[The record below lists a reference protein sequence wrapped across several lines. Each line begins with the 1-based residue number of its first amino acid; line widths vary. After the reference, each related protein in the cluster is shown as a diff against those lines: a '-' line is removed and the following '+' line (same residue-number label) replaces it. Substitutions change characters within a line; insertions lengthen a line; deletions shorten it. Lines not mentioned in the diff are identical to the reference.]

1 MTEEQ
6 QPKTEKKQI
15 SLPLNVKVSRSLWP
29 VVFSALKRSYRMK
42 YKNTFISIQREVL
55 QYGSEERM
63 ELLELMTPKS
73 EIVQPL
79 KTPIIYLHGGGWKCG
94 SFEWYSEFL
103 TPFVLDG
110 FPVFNANYA
119 LAPEFKFP
127 NSIIS
132 VLKLLQWI
140 QTYKF
145 SQNFRTDQ
153 VVLMG
158 DSAGGNVAVMSGI
171 IAGNPHLI
179 HYVTKDD
186 TLSQAKYP
194 EIIKIIS
201 LYSPLERQ
209 STLRFPRGNLIMSN
223 YCDTNT
229 FDKTITSQNCF
240 MPIDLDFNDFPSILM
255 CCGTSDYLYESNVKF
270 HAFLQTK
277 HPEKVKFRTYA
288 NEKHGLLNRWW
299 RENSKRLVSDILL
312 FLNALPTTEFVGDA
326 TINEKPEKSDDIN
339 EEIES

>member
-1 MTEEQ
+1 MAGDIFSF
-6 QPKTEKKQI
+6 KKK
-15 SLPLNVKVSRSLWP
+15 LP
-29 VVFSALKRSYRMK
+29 MK
-42 YKNTFISIQREVL
+42 YKNTFINIQREVL
-55 QYGSEERM
+55 VYGSEERM
-63 ELLELMTPKS
+63 ELLELMTPKT
-73 EIVQPL
+73 EMGEPL

-110 FPVFNANYA
+110 FPVFNINYA

-132 VLKLLQWI
+132 VLRLLQWM

-153 VVLMG
+153 VMIMG
-158 DSAGGNVAVMSGI
+158 DSAGGNVAVMTGI
-171 IAGNPHLI
+171 IAGNPRLI
-179 HYVTKDD
+179 QYVTNDD
-186 TLSQAKYP
+186 TLSQLKYP
-194 EIIKIIS
+194 EITKIIS

-209 STLRFPRGNLIMSN
+209 STLRFPRGNKIMSN

-229 FDKTITSQNCF
+229 LDKTITSQNCF
-240 MPIDLDFNDFPSILM
+240 MPIDLDFNDFPSILL

-270 HAFLQTK
+270 HAFLQKK
-277 HPEKVKFRTYA
+277 HPEKVQFRTYA

-299 RENSKRLVSDILL
+299 RENSKRLVTDILL
-312 FLNALPTTEFVGDA
+312 YLNSIPTTELVGSA
-326 TINEKPEKSDDIN
+326 TINEKPEKPVNI
-339 EEIES
+339 EEDTENIKEV